1 MLRADENELLTRTGP
16 GTPMG
21 DLVRQYWV
29 PAMLSSE
36 LPRPNCPPVRVL
48 LLGEKLIGFRDSEG
62 RVGLLD
68 NFCPHRGASL
78 FFARNEEC
86 GLRCV
91 YHGWKFDVEG
101 RCVDMPSEPA
111 ESNFRTK
118 VRARAYPCRE
128 QGGLVWAYLG
138 PREEPPPLPDLEA
151 VHAPEGTI
159 RATAISR
166 DCNWVQ
172 AMEGDID
179 TAHIGFL
186 HFGSDRA
193 EDAPEGTFRYYAL
206 KDRAPKYA
214 VLDTAYGSMYGAYR
228 PGRPGQQYWR
238 IAQFLFPFYTMP
250 PTGLLGRKMTA
261 RAWVPMD
268 DQHSMLYSLV
278 HNPDVSGDRRQQG
291 SAGAV
296 LNPLKPNTSD
306 WYGRFRLEANEGND
320 YLMDRERQ
328 ERDEEYSGI
337 DGIHTQDQ
345 AITESMG
352 SVFDRTSE
360 HLGSSDAMVI
370 RVRRRLLA
378 AAKALRD
385 TGEVP
390 PGVDQPE
397 VYQQR
402 SGGVFIDEGADW
414 VEASAELRKAY
425 VTHPEL
431 DPSIIGGFV

>member
-1 MLRADENELLTRTGP
+1 MPDQEANRLREDT
-16 GTPMG
+16 
-21 DLVRQYWV
+21 VWV
-29 PAMLSSE
+29 S
-36 LPRPNCPPVRVL
+36 
-48 LLGEKLIGFRDSEG
+48 
-62 RVGLLD
+62 
-68 NFCPHRGASL
+68 
-78 FFARNEEC
+78 
-86 GLRCV
+86 
-91 YHGWKFDVEG
+91 
-101 RCVDMPSEPA
+101 
-111 ESNFRTK
+111 
-118 VRARAYPCRE
+118 
-128 QGGLVWAYLG
+128 
-138 PREEPPPLPDLEA
+138 
-151 VHAPEGTI
+151 
-159 RATAISR
+159 AISR
-166 DCNWVQ
+166 DCNWMQ
-172 AMEGDID
+172 ATEGDID

-186 HFGSDRA
+186 HFGSEKA

-268 DQHSMLYSLV
+268 DHHSMLYSLV
-278 HNPDVSGDRRQQG
+278 HNPDVSGDRRQVG

-296 LNPLKPNTSD
+296 RIPLKPNTTD

-352 SVFDRTSE
+352 PVFDRTSE

-378 AAKALRD
+378 AARALRD

-390 PGVDQPE
+390 PGVDQPD

-402 SGGVFIDEGADW
+402 SGGVFIDERADW
-414 VEASAELRKAY
+414 VEATAELRKAY
-425 VTHPEL
+425 VSHPEL
-431 DPSIIGGFV
+431 DPSVIGGFV